1 MVAEVMYV
9 PGVAREPHFPESV
22 RRNVPRSSLHPQS
35 GRAAVVVVVVVVSDV
50 VVFDAGVVVVSATAV
65 VVSAGVVVSSA
76 TTVVVGAVVVLLASK
91 MHAASRSNKIATNTR
106 RDRSRMMVIG
116 GKNS

>member
-50 VVFDAGVVVVSATAV
+50 VVFDA
-65 VVSAGVVVSSA
+65 AGSYI
-76 TTVVVGAVVVLLASK
+76 
-91 MHAASRSNKIATNTR
+91 MNKESGEVNMLREEDGNYMLDIWVPPVADDTSGFHR
-106 RDRSRMMVIG
+106 QP
-116 GKNS
+116 